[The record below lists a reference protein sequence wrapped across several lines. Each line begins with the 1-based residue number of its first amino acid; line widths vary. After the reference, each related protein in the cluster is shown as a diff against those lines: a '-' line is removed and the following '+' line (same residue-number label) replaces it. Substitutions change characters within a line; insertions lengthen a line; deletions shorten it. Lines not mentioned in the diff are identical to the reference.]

1 MCLERFLPLLSFC
14 LFLLCFVLI
23 SLFSVPLCPCL
34 VRQSLSPV
42 PLFLCFVRQ
51 TLSPSPSPVPLFLC
65 LVRQTLSSVRVLLCF
80 AFSCLEILP
89 RPSHQA
95 LSFLDLMNL
104 NPDLELEMMYLR
116 LGLR

>member
-1 MCLERFLPLLSFC
+1 M
-14 LFLLCFVLI
+14 FLLCFVLK

-42 PLFLCFVRQ
+42 PLFLCFVCQ
-51 TLSPSPSPVPLFLC
+51 SPSPVLLFLYF
-65 LVRQTLSSVRVLLCF
+65 VRQTLYSVCVLLCF
-80 AFSCLEILP
+80 AFSCLEIFP

-104 NPDLELEMMYLR
+104 NPENKAQF
-116 LGLR
+116 